1 MRTKQKWTAANIM
14 RITADD
20 LEGMT
25 SCEASRL
32 PCLPNIGD
40 GAVTIHI
47 GGREEN
53 WISRFFCEKF
63 YALAA
68 AACEGSEAE
77 RYRNIAFGCAYG
89 DAVPSDGVRLRC
101 ERGAA

>member
-1 MRTKQKWTAANIM
+1 M

-53 WISRFFCEKF
+53 WTSRFFCEKF
-63 YALAA
+63 YAIAA
-68 AACEGSEAE
+68 AGCEGSEAE
-77 RYRNIAFGCAYG
+77 RYRDIAFGCAYG
-89 DAVPSDGVRLRC
+89 DAMPSDGVRAHG